1 MKEQFVTYEIALA
14 MKELGFDEHC
24 LTHYMKDIGKDSYSL
39 QAIIKTTYMNFDAAD
54 RTDDPEHY
62 KGYKNSIKQRY
73 GDETIAAPLWQ
84 QVIDW
89 FLTEKNIS
97 IHVGALFISNIT
109 NPFWKVTM
117 KIDSHISEK
126 TYGGFS
132 DTTLKGKEIA
142 ILKCIE
148 LCKQKK

>member
-14 MKELGFDEHC
+14 MKELGFDGPCIAYWRDGIDNLKPVLLFNFVLDHSR
-24 LTHYMKDIGKDSYSL
+24 TVSYR
-39 QAIIKTTYMNFDAAD
+39 QI
-54 RTDDPEHY
+54 E
-62 KGYKNSIKQRY
+62 KNI
-73 GDETIAAPLWQ
+73 EIPAPLWQ